1 MKRHGFPNPWR
12 GGGCGRTMKRFDD
25 PAAPQ
30 KDKTFLV
37 AHVIAALD
45 DSMRKTMEP
54 LQPQYLP
61 DGCVSAIRPYALFD
75 RKNVRIL
82 SSKRVRTFPFA
93 GVLAGQVI
101 MTARFSAAFYGLAVD
116 DCGGARFTPH
126 VFAQI
131 QMQSFPVRTL
141 QSIPLKIAEWR

>member
-45 DSMRKTMEP
+45 DSMRKTME
-54 LQPQYLP
+54 LCNRNIYLM
-61 DGCVSAIRPYALFD
+61 GVYLLSAHTRCSSQEKRSDFIEQAGEICGPSLLPAL
-75 RKNVRIL
+75 
-82 SSKRVRTFPFA
+82 
-93 GVLAGQVI
+93 
-101 MTARFSAAFYGLAVD
+101 
-116 DCGGARFTPH
+116 
-126 VFAQI
+126 
-131 QMQSFPVRTL
+131 
-141 QSIPLKIAEWR
+141 

>member
-1 MKRHGFPNPWR
+1 
-12 GGGCGRTMKRFDD
+12 MKRFDD

-45 DSMRKTMEP
+45 NSMRKTME
-54 LQPQYLP
+54 LCNRNIYLM
-61 DGCVSAIRPYALFD
+61 GVYLLSAHTRCSSQEKRSD
-75 RKNVRIL
+75 L
-82 SSKRVRTFPFA
+82 SSKQVNLRTFPFA
-93 GVLAGQVI
+93 GVVAGQVI
-101 MTARFSAAFYGLAVD
+101 MIARFSAAFYGLAVD

-131 QMQSFPVRTL
+131 HMQSFPVRTL